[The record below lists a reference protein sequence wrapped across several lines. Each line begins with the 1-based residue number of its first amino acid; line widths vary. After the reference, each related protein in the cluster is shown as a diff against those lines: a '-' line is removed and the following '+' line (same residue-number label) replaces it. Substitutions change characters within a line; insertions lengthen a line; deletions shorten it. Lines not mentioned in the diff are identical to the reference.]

1 MVATK
6 EECDGI
12 MGAGYKNE
20 EMHHV
25 WNMEWIGI
33 WPAFMVLTGSIGLEE
48 GIGGEMFT
56 RPQWKGGVRSWICSS
71 GEHGHDGLNVCLY
84 CNYLL
89 F

>member
-1 MVATK
+1 
-6 EECDGI
+6 

-56 RPQWKGGVRSWICSS
+56 RPQWKGGVRS
-71 GEHGHDGLNVCLY
+71 
-84 CNYLL
+84 
-89 F
+89 